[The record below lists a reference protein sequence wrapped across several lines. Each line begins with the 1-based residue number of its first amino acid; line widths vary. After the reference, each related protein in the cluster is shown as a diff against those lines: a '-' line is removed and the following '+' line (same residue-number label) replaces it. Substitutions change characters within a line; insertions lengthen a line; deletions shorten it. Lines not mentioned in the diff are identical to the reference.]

1 MRKFTAVLLLLIFT
15 TASAQLKWMTLDEA
29 IAAQKVAPRK
39 ILIDFYA
46 DWCGPCKVMEKKTYN
61 HPQIAE
67 YLNQNYYPV
76 KFDAEGNQKIEMYGR
91 TFSNPDFRNKKR
103 RSAMHELT
111 QYMNVNAVPSIVFLD
126 EQSNPIT
133 MLQGALTAQ
142 ELEPYI
148 YFFANDEHLKIKT
161 REEWENY
168 QKKFK
173 SKIKD

>member
-1 MRKFTAVLLLLIFT
+1 AK
-15 TASAQLKWMTLDEA
+15 
-29 IAAQKVAPRK
+29 K

-46 DWCGPCKVMEKKTYN
+46 DWWGPCKVMEKLTYN
-61 HPQIAE
+61 LPPIAE
-67 YLNQNYYPV
+67 YLNQNYYPA
-76 KFDAEGNQKIEMYGR
+76 KFDAVGNQQIELYVWV
-91 TFSNPDFRNKKR
+91 FSTPDRHNKKLLNVMQML
-103 RSAMHELT
+103 A

>member
-1 MRKFTAVLLLLIFT
+1 
-15 TASAQLKWMTLDEA
+15 
-29 IAAQKVAPRK
+29 
-39 ILIDFYA
+39 
-46 DWCGPCKVMEKKTYN
+46 
-61 HPQIAE
+61 
-67 YLNQNYYPV
+67 
-76 KFDAEGNQKIEMYGR
+76 
-91 TFSNPDFRNKKR
+91 
-103 RSAMHELT
+103 MHELT

>member
-1 MRKFTAVLLLLIFT
+1 MRKLTVLFFLLFLS
-15 TASAQLKWMTLDEA
+15 SAYAQVKWMSLEEA
-29 IAAQKVAPRK
+29 IAAQKLTPKK

-46 DWCGPCKVMEKKTYN
+46 DWCGPCKVMDKKTYN
-61 HPQIAE
+61 HPMISE

-76 KFDAEGNQKIEMYGR
+76 KFDAEGKQEITIYGR
-91 TFSNPDFRNKKR
+91 TFTNPDYENRRRRN
-103 RSAMHELT
+103 AMHELT

-133 MLQGALTAQ
+133 MLQGAVTAN
-142 ELEPYI
+142 ELEPYL
-148 YFFANDEHLKIKT
+148 YFFANDEHLKVKT

-173 SKIKD
+173 SKIRD